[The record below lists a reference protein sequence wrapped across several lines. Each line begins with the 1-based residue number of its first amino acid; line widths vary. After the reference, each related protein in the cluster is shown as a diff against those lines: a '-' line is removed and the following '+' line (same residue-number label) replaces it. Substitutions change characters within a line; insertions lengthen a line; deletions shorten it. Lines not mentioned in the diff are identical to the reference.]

1 VFAYLDVTLPGEA
14 LDWFTTN
21 ELDKDDAAFWEF
33 KAWPYQIKDRII
45 NEFRLMYWGASIRKE
60 LGKYRLFPK
69 WDMSIPQA
77 TRTCPSRRQL
87 DLRQHLHRQVCDED
101 LFGSGFRAHCH
112 AIGLASGF
120 QKAVRG
126 GWYSTNTRFPQG

>member
-1 VFAYLDVTLPGEA
+1 MFAYLDVTLPGEA
-14 LDWFTTN
+14 LDWFTPN

-33 KAWPYQIKDRII
+33 KAWPYQIKDRTI

-77 TRTCPSRRQL
+77 TRSSAASAPPS
-87 DLRQHLHRQVCDED
+87 LR
-101 LFGSGFRAHCH
+101 
-112 AIGLASGF
+112 
-120 QKAVRG
+120 
-126 GWYSTNTRFPQG
+126 